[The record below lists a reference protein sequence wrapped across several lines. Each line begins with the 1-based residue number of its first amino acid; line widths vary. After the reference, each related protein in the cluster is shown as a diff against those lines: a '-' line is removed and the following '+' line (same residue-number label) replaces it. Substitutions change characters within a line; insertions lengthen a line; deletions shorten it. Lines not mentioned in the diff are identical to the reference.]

1 MVSAWEGEETE
12 GQKETRRWEETMET
26 MTLAIIFYLYFPY
39 ILYIFNVKFLNGL
52 GPQRIGIYYVKSLLL
67 MFFS

>member
-1 MVSAWEGEETE
+1 MVSAWEGEKTE

-39 ILYIFNVKFLNGL
+39 ILYIFNIKYLNIFKWFR
-52 GPQRIGIYYVKSLLL
+52 PPAYRHLLC
-67 MFFS
+67 